1 MNNTK
6 KEETLTCLHDKLR
19 YIQVNLNA
27 PKSAFNRFGNYNYR
41 RAEDIL
47 SALKPFLNEL
57 NLTITINTEV
67 TSIASHYYFVC
78 TATIADGSGQTISTK
93 ALAREDE
100 TQKGMNSSQLS
111 GSCISYA
118 KKYALGNLFAID
130 DEKEAD
136 TNEFQSQTKQQPQPI
151 QQQPQQPIQ
160 QQPQPIQQPIQ
171 QPQQPQSSIEAEQ
184 IMLALQEANA
194 AKDRT
199 ELERIWIAY
208 KHLQQNSSFVT
219 PFSAICQKF
228 PKPEPKAPIN
238 DGRPSL

>member
-27 PKSAFNRFGNYNYR
+27 PKSAYNKFGNYNYR
-41 RAEDIL
+41 KAEDIL

-57 NLTITINTEV
+57 NLTITINTDV
-67 TSIASHYYFVC
+67 TSIASHYYIVC
-78 TATIADGSGQTISTK
+78 TATISDGSGQTISAK

-118 KKYALGNLFAID
+118 KKYALGNLLAID
-130 DEKEAD
+130 DEKDAD
-136 TNEFQSQTKQQPQPI
+136 TNEFQSQSK
-151 QQQPQQPIQ
+151 QQPQQPIQ
-160 QQPQPIQQPIQ
+160 QQPQP
-171 QPQQPQSSIEAEQ
+171 QSSTEAEQ
-184 IMLALQEANA
+184 VMLALQEANA

-199 ELERIWIAY
+199 ELDRIWKAY
-208 KHLQQNSSFVT
+208 KHLQHNLSFVT

-228 PKPEPKAPIN
+228 PKPKA
-238 DGRPSL
+238 DKK